1 MSVERPQ
8 LNLILGKGGTGKS
21 SVTAAFGMAAA
32 RAGVPTLVIELAERA
47 VIPEMLGAPPARDEP
62 REIMPGLS
70 AFSIDPEAEAERH
83 LRENLAIGPLI
94 ARLTRSGALAEFAR
108 AAPGVAELVSL
119 DRVWALAGDARWSRT
134 LVDLPSTGHA
144 LALLGAPADAAV
156 VAAGG
161 PLGERAAPLDAALR
175 DPAVTSLKIVTIPT
189 ELAVAEAIDAVGA
202 LREMGLP
209 EPSVVLNR
217 MQPGVFH
224 PEEAAALE
232 AVAAQGGPEGDVA
245 ARAVDAIRRRA
256 HDERLRRE
264 LRMATGIDTLT
275 ELPALPGEVD
285 ADGLWALAAASLES
299 PA

>member
-1 MSVERPQ
+1 MSAGRSQ
-8 LNLILGKGGTGKS
+8 LNLVLGKGGTGKS
-21 SVTAAFGMAAA
+21 SVTAALGMAAA

-47 VIPEMLGAPPARDEP
+47 VIPEMLGAAPARDEP
-62 REIMPGLS
+62 REIVPGLS

-119 DRVWALAGDARWSRT
+119 DRVHALAHDTRWSHT

-175 DPAVTSLKIVTIPT
+175 DPAATGLTVVTIPT
-189 ELAVAEAIDAVGA
+189 ELAVAEAIDAVSA
-202 LREMGLP
+202 VRDMGLP
-209 EPSVVLNR
+209 EPDVVLNR
-217 MQPGVFH
+217 MQPDLFRA
-224 PEEAAALE
+224 EESAALE
-232 AVAAQGGPEGDVA
+232 VVAGQGGPEGDVA
-245 ARAVDAIRRRA
+245 ARAVDALRRRA
-256 HDERLRRE
+256 HDERLRDE
-264 LRMATGIDTLT
+264 LRTATGVDRLT

-285 ADGLWALAAASLES
+285 ADGLWALAAASLEG